1 MAGLFSLIH
10 RKFLQKVG
18 DTMIFYD
25 FEVFAYDW
33 LVVLIDLNAKQE
45 TVIINDPDKLKGFY
59 ESHKETISVSYTHLT
74 LPTTPYV

>member
-1 MAGLFSLIH
+1 
-10 RKFLQKVG
+10 
-18 DTMIFYD
+18 MIFYD

-59 ESHKETISVSYTHLT
+59 ESHKETIWLGIIAAIMTNSF
-74 LPTTPYV
+74 